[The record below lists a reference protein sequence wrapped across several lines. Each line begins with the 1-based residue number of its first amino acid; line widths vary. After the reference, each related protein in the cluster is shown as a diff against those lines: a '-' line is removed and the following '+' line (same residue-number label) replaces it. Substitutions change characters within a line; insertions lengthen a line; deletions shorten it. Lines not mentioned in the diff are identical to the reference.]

1 MIGRNWLL
9 ALVATGFVA
18 AAPAAAQ
25 VSSTNPFDLP
35 QAQRFEHGRPGR
47 HHAWRMERRGGRME
61 WRGRHLGRR
70 GERLERHGRWLRRHG
85 YRGKG
90 GAFARG
96 HDWERHGNR
105 LEHRGLRQDHR
116 ADRLRHRARQERRHR
131 WHDGTV

>member
-47 HHAWRMERRGGRME
+47 HHA
-61 WRGRHLGRR
+61 
-70 GERLERHGRWLRRHG
+70 
-85 YRGKG
+85 
-90 GAFARG
+90 
-96 HDWERHGNR
+96 
-105 LEHRGLRQDHR
+105 
-116 ADRLRHRARQERRHR
+116 RHRARQERRHR